1 MWSLVT
7 SGKFGRAMLVTGT
20 AWDKEHL
27 EKFTRQ
33 SCDNWAGLETKLL
46 QLRDLKVNQSSLSKM
61 TNVKTVYL
69 HFQIKVEPI
78 VYQSLKNV
86 N

>member
-33 SCDNWAGLETKLL
+33 FCGNWEGLETKLL
-46 QLRDLKVNQSSLSKM
+46 QLRVLEVNSSDATLVLYTHISILYIE
-61 TNVKTVYL
+61 TAQTT
-69 HFQIKVEPI
+69 IA
-78 VYQSLKNV
+78 
-86 N
+86 